1 MVVHPHVFE
10 ERRPL
15 CEPELLRSFCAG
27 EHQGEVLNRGVRW
40 HNGIHE
46 LQEASP

>member
-1 MVVHPHVFE
+1 MAVYPPTH
-10 ERRPL
+10 
-15 CEPELLRSFCAG
+15 LRNAAPCASLSYCAAFKG
-27 EHQGEVLNRGVRW
+27 EKGKVLNRGVRW